1 MKLIANARMYAV
13 NAAVE
18 ARWREIFGWIAQRSE
33 VPLEVIEHAPPAP
46 LEALWRRADLGAAAM
61 CGYPLATWARGHD
74 PPPVPIVAPAPL
86 PAPFAGR
93 PVYWT
98 DIVARVD
105 SRFECDDDL
114 AGARFGWTVEDS
126 QSGYQAPRR
135 HFAAR
140 ALARGGRF
148 FGSVHGPLVT
158 PRGVVDSIL
167 EGSIDA
173 GPLDAYW
180 HALLRRHEPATAERL
195 RVIART
201 EETPIPCFVA
211 ASAAGGALRERLG
224 QAFVDAGEAEALGNA
239 RSDLALAGFERVD
252 AGAYRIL
259 ASQAQEV
266 DALGYARLG

>member
-1 MKLIANARMYAV
+1 LKLIANARMYAV

-98 DIVARVD
+98 DIVVRAD
-105 SRFECDDDL
+105 SRFERDDDL